1 MRFMWAPDELLLA
14 TVVFQCAADRVL
26 VSAEEHHG
34 QGNLHVYMHLKGMLI
49 DSEATV
55 SVP

>member
-34 QGNLHVYMHLKGMLI
+34 QGNLHVHMHLKGMLI